1 MTFSSNLFLPIR
13 LFVLVVGSNWVR
25 VQHRYSIG
33 GKFTYAENKATT
45 TVNLLTGKTNITFQ
59 ETICT
64 ERMVEVE
71 DELRG
76 TSGEIKSKRST
87 IMEKSSSN
95 RSISKKSLS
104 TDVSI
109 ECKICGEFAKY
120 SHFGVVSCN
129 PCKMFFKRNGEHGKD
144 ALKCP
149 YNGHCEININ
159 NRHVCS
165 YCRLSKCFDCGMQT
179 ELIRCSYSKKDKTNQ
194 KSASV
199 ADAEP
204 VVALKKLTPVKRFMF
219 EQSSLPNC
227 SKHFNAV
234 KPITH

>member
-76 TSGEIKSKRST
+76 TSGEVEKSCTRARFIPPDKLAKTCILFSRTLDELKMLTNKSIDYSVGDNWSNK
-87 IMEKSSSN
+87 IME
-95 RSISKKSLS
+95 S
-104 TDVSI
+104 TFIHATVT
-109 ECKICGEFAKY
+109 
-120 SHFGVVSCN
+120 
-129 PCKMFFKRNGEHGKD
+129 
-144 ALKCP
+144 
-149 YNGHCEININ
+149 
-159 NRHVCS
+159 
-165 YCRLSKCFDCGMQT
+165 RLIG
-179 ELIRCSYSKKDKTNQ
+179 
-194 KSASV
+194 
-199 ADAEP
+199 
-204 VVALKKLTPVKRFMF
+204 
-219 EQSSLPNC
+219 
-227 SKHFNAV
+227 
-234 KPITH
+234 

>member
-104 TDVSI
+104 TD
-109 ECKICGEFAKY
+109 
-120 SHFGVVSCN
+120 
-129 PCKMFFKRNGEHGKD
+129 D